1 MALAAFLSS
10 MLLILTLLA
19 SAGPAAAQG
28 KLAFIRGGGIWVAA
42 TDGSGARRLTS
53 GTQDEHPAM
62 SPDGQWV
69 VFQRERMTPQGRMT
83 ALMRVS
89 TAGGPAQ
96 PVVFQGV
103 QQAWSASFAP
113 DGKQL
118 VFAGLTNQRQAKKD
132 EMTLADIFIAV
143 GDPATGQMRII
154 IKTPNHN
161 VDVGYLYE
169 NPVMSPDG
177 RLIAYQE
184 SGSDVSGGWVVLDL
198 TGKVL
203 KRFPPSQE
211 DYTPYWRPQFTPDGK
226 QILCY
231 SPVTGEGQ
239 VNRILLVDLATLAP
253 REVTRGRNATFVEGG
268 RAIVFERYR
277 QGEGLSPERVPV
289 DLWYLSLSGGEPR
302 KILENA
308 EAPAGQR

>member
-1 MALAAFLSS
+1 

-19 SAGPAAAQG
+19 SADPAAAQG
-28 KLAFIRGGGIWVAA
+28 KLAFIRGGGVWVAN
-42 TDGSGARRLTS
+42 TDGSGARQLTS
-53 GTQDEHPAM
+53 GGEDEHPAM

-69 VFQRERMTPQGRMT
+69 VFQREGMTPQGRMT
-83 ALMRVS
+83 ALMRVP

-103 QQAWSASFAP
+103 QQGWSASFSA

-118 VFAGLTNQRQAKKD
+118 VFAGLTNQRQIKKG
-132 EMTLADIFIAV
+132 EMTVADVFLAV
-143 GDPATGQMRII
+143 GDLATGQVRLIT
-154 IKTPNHN
+154 KTPKHN
-161 VDVGYLYE
+161 LDVGYLYE
-169 NPVMSPDG
+169 NPAMSPDG
-177 RLIAYQE
+177 RTIAYQE
-184 SGSDVSGGWVVLDL
+184 SGSDVSGGWVLLDL
-198 TGKVL
+198 TGKAL
-203 KRFPPSQE
+203 KRFPPNPK

-231 SPVTGEGQ
+231 SPVTSEGQ

-253 REVTRGRNATFVEGG
+253 REVTRGLKPTFVEGG
-268 RAIVFERYR
+268 WAIVFERYR
-277 QGEGLSPERVPV
+277 KGEGLSTERVPL

-308 EAPAGQR
+308 QAPAGQR